1 MVIRPLQ
8 SNIDFVMLC
17 VMEDIIASTSLWC
30 LQTELFKFTKLVK
43 DIYLHAR
50 YYLKYSFLPECFIV
64 LLSFSLVPFPAF
76 HYFSGWYG
84 KLGTR

>member
-30 LQTELFKFTKLVK
+30 LQTELFEFTKLVK
-43 DIYLHAR
+43 DIYI
-50 YYLKYSFLPECFIV
+50 FM
-64 LLSFSLVPFPAF
+64 
-76 HYFSGWYG
+76 
-84 KLGTR
+84 LGII